1 MVSYK
6 QDNKLSRAASAPG
19 LMFYNRGR
27 MATKLHYNKRLWQKH
42 VLAENRRDI
51 PGLLAT
57 LVEDPLYIL
66 MATGQEYRGKEG
78 VASFYQGLFDGLPDA
93 SFDLQGVTIG
103 EDMVVEESRFHGT
116 HNGTFFGIPATRKF
130 VTFPLI
136 IMFPVV
142 GDRFYGE
149 RMYFDMNTLLVQMG
163 LAERTTYSI
172 GHPD

>member
-6 QDNKLSRAASAPG
+6 QDKKLSREASATG
-19 LMFYNRGR
+19 LTCYNRGR

-93 SFDLQGVTIG
+93 TFDLKTVTIG
-103 EDMVVEESRFHGT
+103 EEMVVEESVFRGT
-116 HNGTFFGIPATRKF
+116 HNGVFFGVPATGKF

-149 RMYFDMNTLLVQMG
+149 RMYFDWNTLLMHMG
-163 LAERTTYSI
+163 LATALPFSQ
-172 GHPD
+172 PQ